1 MDDRRRRKAGKAGKE
16 GKEGRGKGAG
26 EGGKEEEGEGLL
38 TSSSSSLR
46 GSRMLG
52 CGCGCEECEARLEGL
67 TEALHETWNAKL
79 ASDKQGSL
87 LREQIVL
94 AKEQVEDTVRA
105 SDATLSAF
113 GAENDELRAHA
124 ARAVLAQTKAEQA
137 LAHERQ
143 RSLRLALLVAH
154 LRHELAQSEAAEAS
168 KPITR

>member
-1 MDDRRRRKAGKAGKE
+1 MDDRRRRKAGTGKAARE
-16 GKEGRGKGAG
+16 DRGEDGGEG
-26 EGGKEEEGEGLL
+26 EGGKEEGV
-38 TSSSSSLR
+38 TK
-46 GSRMLG
+46 SRVLG

-79 ASDKQGSL
+79 ASDQQGSL
-87 LREQIVL
+87 LREQIVI

-137 LAHERQ
+137 AALARERQ
-143 RSLRLALLVAH
+143 RTS
-154 LRHELAQSEAAEAS
+154 AQSHTLLTFAS
-168 KPITR
+168 IQ